1 MHQTA
6 FIVRVP
12 NAEKLVGSLR
22 ERFDATV
29 GLGVPAHI
37 TILAP
42 FMPPEHITWTV
53 LQKIQSTLR
62 VMPSFTFSLTEVG
75 RFPATAYLAPY
86 PASAFVALTEALFRA
101 FPDFPPFRGEH
112 AAIVPHLTVAN
123 GDADDAELAALEL
136 GTRLQATGPL
146 HGACTEVV
154 LLENST
160 DRWEEM
166 HVFALGRKDD

>member
-1 MHQTA
+1 MHETA

-12 NAEKLVGSLR
+12 NAENLVGSLR

-53 LQKIQSTLR
+53 LQKVQSTLS

-75 RFPATAYLAPY
+75 RFPATALSRAVPCQRICCTHRSPVSRLSGF
-86 PASAFVALTEALFRA
+86 PAVFVASM
-101 FPDFPPFRGEH
+101 PP
-112 AAIVPHLTVAN
+112 
-123 GDADDAELAALEL
+123 
-136 GTRLQATGPL
+136 
-146 HGACTEVV
+146 
-154 LLENST
+154 
-160 DRWEEM
+160 
-166 HVFALGRKDD
+166 